1 MKVKWYSEMEMA
13 QENDYS
19 QRESFYWVVSWPLL
33 LSGGE
38 LTFQEDKNLMEEVYW
53 GKFFQMGGMSKFSAS
68 GGTTTMPTVGKT
80 LWSIICT
87 VIKLSI
93 KNLFTGQPENCSAF
107 FKISVNIAY
116 FVMKYTLLNY
126 SLSSEVMFIGC
137 SKEEFSVPT
146 CSTRKY
152 FRMLEYF
159 VWEFFKKF
167 K

>member
-19 QRESFYWVVSWPLL
+19 HKESFYWVVSWPLLLSGGESWPLL

-93 KNLFTGQPENCSAF
+93 KNL
-107 FKISVNIAY
+107 IV
-116 FVMKYTLLNY
+116 LLNWATQNDVTLWVTN
-126 SLSSEVMFIGC
+126 SKIFIAILLLSC
-137 SKEEFSVPT
+137 
-146 CSTRKY
+146 
-152 FRMLEYF
+152 
-159 VWEFFKKF
+159 
-167 K
+167 